1 MRSLRATLGLRTG
14 PRNLEEG
21 EVELEAGLRMRV
33 FDWRILVPLTG
44 VKGAVG
50 TIFPFA
56 PSLVWFACCCLV
68 ATLCPTLC
76 DPMGSSTPGFPVL
89 H

>member
-1 MRSLRATLGLRTG
+1 MRSLKATLGLRTG

-21 EVELEAGLRMRV
+21 EVGLEAGLRMRV

-50 TIFPFA
+50 IIFTFWTRFGLV
-56 PSLVWFACCCLV
+56 SLFGCHGVSDSL
-68 ATLCPTLC
+68 
-76 DPMGSSTPGFPVL
+76 
-89 H
+89 